1 MKWTDSQCE
10 KLQTLQNEHE
20 LLAPWSSASSQ
31 KTSHEGQVQKPPGN
45 ITAFTTSQ
53 GGEISQKQPSTL
65 TYNFQSSPKPPQK
78 QISLNSN
85 SENTPLEHFCPS
97 VTQGNLQSA
106 AKNAQ

>member
-1 MKWTDSQCE
+1 MKWTVSQCE
-10 KLQTLQNEHE
+10 KLQTLQNKHE

-31 KTSHEGQVQKPPGN
+31 KTSQEGRVQKPPGN

-78 QISLNSN
+78 QISFSSN